1 MTKKCIVCK
10 GAVEEVCGKLKGM
23 AIKMVDN
30 KKARFVYVCSD
41 CQKDPRHIEKAKVK
55 GA

>member
-1 MTKKCIVCK
+1 MSKKCVICK
-10 GAVEEVCGKLKGM
+10 QGIEDLYGKLAGM
-23 AIKMVDN
+23 AIRMVDN
-30 KKARFVYVCSD
+30 KKARFVYVCSE